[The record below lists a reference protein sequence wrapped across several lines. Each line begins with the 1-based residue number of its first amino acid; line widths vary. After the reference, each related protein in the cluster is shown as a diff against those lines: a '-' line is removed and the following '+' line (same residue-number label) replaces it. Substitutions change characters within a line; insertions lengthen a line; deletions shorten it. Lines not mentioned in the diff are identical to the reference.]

1 MKRNTFLSK
10 RSFYAD
16 VPGIDNA
23 FVSDYKW
30 SEPVVCPVE
39 TELVKTI
46 TENGTTVDE
55 GHFSKVTVNVNVPV
69 PVVDRI

>member
-23 FVSDYKW
+23 FVSDYKF
-30 SEPVVCPVE
+30 SEPKIM
-39 TELVKTI
+39 LKYAKH
-46 TENGTTVDE
+46 NGVDMD
-55 GHFSKVTVNVNVPV
+55 F
-69 PVVDRI
+69 VDFVHVSS

>member
-23 FVSDYKW
+23 FVSDYQFK
-30 SEPVVCPVE
+30 EPVCPVE
-39 TELVKTI
+39 TELVQNI

-55 GHFSKVTVNVNVPV
+55 GHFSKVTINVNVANV
-69 PVVDRI
+69 APVVQ